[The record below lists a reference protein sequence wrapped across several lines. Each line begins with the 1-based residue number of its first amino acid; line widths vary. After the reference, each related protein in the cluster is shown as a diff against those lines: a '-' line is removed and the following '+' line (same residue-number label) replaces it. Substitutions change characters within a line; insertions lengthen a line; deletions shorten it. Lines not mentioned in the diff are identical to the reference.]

1 MVKRLKNAYSKK
13 PDLFSVSVITG
24 AFLFVVVFNLF
35 ILRRGVAWG
44 SDMDW
49 SSQHFMIPEYIRM
62 RFLETG
68 DHHPDFAMQLGG
80 GQNIYNLAYYGM
92 ANPLY
97 LPAYFMPCV
106 NMAVYV
112 QGVSMA
118 GVLVSA
124 LMSYY
129 FFKRHFRG
137 MMPLLLGLMFL
148 FAAPLIF
155 HSHRHIMFVNYYP
168 FLMALLF
175 AVRGRDS
182 ALNCFLTGLFSYCIM
197 CTSYFYSVGSFA
209 AVGTYMVFSCIEQ
222 DQKIKVRA
230 IAGRIWK
237 KLVFIV
243 IGCVCAAHLWM
254 PAFAAIISGRA
265 STSVEVPLTSLI
277 IPVVNFGV
285 LLYSPYSAGMSCF
298 SPVSIIALLRN
309 GTRSER
315 FLAGVMAGCV
325 LLPLIVY
332 LMNGTMYVDGKAFI
346 PFIPLLLI
354 ICGRFFDRLK
364 ERKVDLR
371 FTVIVFAITAV
382 LSLTQGSFSKSQL
395 IIVVVDTIFTILTIY
410 ICVKKQHLRA
420 VTVMAIV
427 FSFSICMVTNA
438 MDTLVK
444 RDTIRE
450 LYSTTQKELVENI
463 LDEDTDLYRFAEDA
477 SLSMTVN
484 QIYRT
489 DYLTTNIYSS
499 LSNPEFRNFRF
510 YSSGSEIGTRNNA
523 IHKQPKNIVF
533 NTLMGCR
540 YRLVRNDEEMF
551 GEHEVAS
558 DGDYRVLKNDYALPL
573 GYACANAM
581 AAEHYKHLQWELQ
594 QETLLDN
601 IIIPSDME
609 GDARFPESTERLDID
624 FGDLSDTKGMT
635 YSNRTLTVNSKKPI
649 HTVLP
654 LDEPISGKV
663 LILTA
668 FADNRIGRLSHQ
680 ADAILIVNG
689 VKNKLTD
696 PNWKYN
702 NGNYAFSYIISSDE
716 PITELKMDFSAG
728 NYNISGLEAY
738 TMDGSVLSR
747 TMDNKDALI
756 IDKEE
761 HIGDSISG
769 TVNVRKDGW
778 FNFSIP
784 YDKYFEVRV
793 DGEKVDYY
801 RTNLAFIGFPIT
813 AGEHRIELEYHAPM
827 RLAGIRVTMCGV
839 FAGAVMLIVAAAF
852 DVKRKK
858 KENLK

>member
-1 MVKRLKNAYSKK
+1 MIKRLRNAYSRR

-24 AFLFVVVFNLF
+24 AFLFVVVLNLF
-35 ILRRGVAWG
+35 VLRHGVVWG

-49 SSQHFMIPEYIRM
+49 SSQHFMIPEYLRM
-62 RFLETG
+62 RFFGTG
-68 DHHPDFAMQLGG
+68 DHHPDFAIQLGG
-80 GQNIYNLAYYGM
+80 GQNIYNFAYYGI

-97 LPAYFMPCV
+97 LPAYFMPSV

-112 QGVSMA
+112 QAISMA
-118 GVLVSA
+118 GILVSA

-129 FFKRHFRG
+129 FFKRHFSG

-148 FAAPLIF
+148 FAGPLIF

-175 AVRGRDS
+175 TVRGRDC
-182 ALNCFLTGLFSYCIM
+182 ALNCFLMGLFSYCM
-197 CTSYFYSVGSFA
+197 VCTSYFYSVGAFA
-209 AVGTYMVFSCIEQ
+209 AVGIYMVFNCIEQ
-222 DQKIKVRA
+222 DQKIKVKA
-230 IAGRIWK
+230 IIGKMWK
-237 KLVFIV
+237 KCVFAV
-243 IGCVCAAHLWM
+243 IGCVCAAHFWM
-254 PAFAAIISGRA
+254 PSLAAIVSGRA
-265 STSVEVPLTSLI
+265 STSVDVSLTSLI
-277 IPVVNFGV
+277 IPVVNFSV

-315 FLAGVMAGCV
+315 FLAGVMASCI
-325 LLPLIVY
+325 LLPLVVY

-354 ICGRFFDRLK
+354 ICGRFFNRLRDK
-364 ERKVDLR
+364 QVDLR

-444 RDTIRE
+444 RDTIKE

-581 AAEHYKHLQWELQ
+581 AVEHYKHLQWELQ

-624 FGDLSDTKGMT
+624 FGDLSDTKGII
-635 YSNRTLTVNSKKPI
+635 YSNRTFTINSKKPI
-649 HTVLP
+649 HAVLP
-654 LDEPISGKV
+654 LEKPVDGKV
-663 LILTA
+663 LIVTA
-668 FADNRIGRLSHQ
+668 FADNRIGKLSHQ
-680 ADAILIVNG
+680 ADVILTVNG